1 MPAATSAVE
10 AYERLRAAVL
20 VAEPISGPD
29 LGTVRHHGL
38 ASWLKRLSHAP
49 LTAPDHARRELSLP
63 SIASDPSPASNE
75 LTRLIAG
82 IVVALAAEPAH
93 A

>member
-1 MPAATSAVE
+1 MTTVSRTAKD
-10 AYERLRAAVL
+10 YETLRAAAL
-20 VAEPISGPD
+20 GTEPIRGPA
-29 LGTVRHHGL
+29 LKILRQNGL
-38 ASWLKRLSHAP
+38 TSWLKAP
-49 LTAPDHARRELSLP
+49 IPEPIAPTLCAGQARSSAANGDPVLTTTQ
-63 SIASDPSPASNE
+63 

>member
-1 MPAATSAVE
+1 MTTAHRTAND
-10 AYERLRAAVL
+10 YETLRAAVL
-20 VAEPISGPD
+20 GTEPVRGPA
-29 LGTVRHHGL
+29 LIILRHNGL
-38 ASWLKRLSHAP
+38 TSWLKAP
-49 LTAPDHARRELSLP
+49 IPEPTAPTLCAAQARS
-63 SIASDPSPASNE
+63 SAANGDPAVTTTE

>member
-1 MPAATSAVE
+1 MTTAHRTAND
-10 AYERLRAAVL
+10 YETLRAAVL
-20 VAEPISGPD
+20 SSEPVRGPA
-29 LGTVRHHGL
+29 LKILRHNGL
-38 ASWLKRLSHAP
+38 TRRLKAP
-49 LTAPDHARRELSLP
+49 IPEPTAPTLCPARARS
-63 SIASDPSPASNE
+63 SAANGDPVVTTAE